1 MGLLTVNLDFTALIA
16 YLYIFEIIFFLL
28 LLSYSWYHIIL
39 LLIVLEMMILAIF
52 SCISLLVCMCRLSSI
67 LLFMFIT
74 LRVAEASVGVSLLTI
89 LVRRNGNDFVNIN
102 IF

>member
-1 MGLLTVNLDFTALIA
+1 M
-16 YLYIFEIIFFLL
+16 
-28 LLSYSWYHIIL
+28 IIL
-39 LLIVLEMMILAIF
+39 VIFSLIVLFICLSNYNSIILF
-52 SCISLLVCMCRLSSI
+52 L
-67 LLFMFIT
+67 FIT